1 MTSSVQEE
9 TERHAVGELQRWV
22 ALSRTARVL
31 IPCDMKE
38 EDRRPV
44 QQQRVEELKWLPKN
58 YPNNFRLGMGM
69 GSKSVSFDWSVTQIT
84 SEIDEFHHKSSMD
97 LATSSIAK

>member
-22 ALSRTARVL
+22 ALSRTARIL

-44 QQQRVEELKWLPKN
+44 QQQQRD
-58 YPNNFRLGMGM
+58 
-69 GSKSVSFDWSVTQIT
+69 S
-84 SEIDEFHHKSSMD
+84 H
-97 LATSSIAK
+97 ATKKTGGKQMESNHPGNG